1 MNVDQERYVAYYLGI
16 YQIKN
21 NFVYCG
27 FKRNAQKNGN
37 ILRYAHPQRYFKIP
51 DDKLKVLKNKYPN
64 FSLTHFWEYKIKTN
78 AKARKFLMGESFV
91 GDIIAN
97 KEYNKPEM
105 NLRRFVYTDKNVN
118 ENFLSSNDEI
128 FNKTILVKPPAT
140 MRAQLNKTS
149 EHVKH
154 LVEEIGDISKYRVE
168 QANYFLYDNSNMI
181 GGAFYSEL
189 NKKNPKLRLISYF
202 TNQKR
207 AIARLI
213 ILQKTFKICD
223 KIKKLQRIS

>member
-1 MNVDQERYVAYYLGI
+1 MN
-16 YQIKN
+16 KN

-27 FKRNAQKNGN
+27 FKRNTQINGN
-37 ILRYAHPQRYFKIP
+37 ILRYGRPQRYFKIP
-51 DDKLKVLKNKYPN
+51 DYKLKVLKNKYPN

-78 AKARKFLMGESFV
+78 VKAGKFLIGESFV

-97 KEYNKPEM
+97 KEYNKSEM

-118 ENFLSSNDEI
+118 ENFSNFLSSKNDI

-140 MRAQLNKTS
+140 MRTQLNKTS

-168 QANYFLYDNSNMI
+168 QENYFLYDNSNMI
-181 GGAFYSEL
+181 EGAFYSEL
-189 NKKNPKLRLISYF
+189 N
-202 TNQKR
+202 
-207 AIARLI
+207 
-213 ILQKTFKICD
+213 
-223 KIKKLQRIS
+223 